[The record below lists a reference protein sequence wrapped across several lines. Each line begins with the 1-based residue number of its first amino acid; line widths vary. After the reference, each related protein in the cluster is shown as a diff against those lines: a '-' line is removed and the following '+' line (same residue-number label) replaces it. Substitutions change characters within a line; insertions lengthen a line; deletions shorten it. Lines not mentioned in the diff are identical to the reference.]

1 MADAPTAVTVQVW
14 ERLGVWVGCCLSA
27 WGSQEKSGTSKKW
40 GLELEL
46 EGENLWGLCIYVG
59 YREKVW

>member
-1 MADAPTAVTVQVW
+1 MRPQQSPCRYGSDW
-14 ERLGVWVGCCLSA
+14 GCGWGAASA
-27 WGSQEKSGTSKKW
+27 WGSQESLGTSKW
-40 GLELEL
+40 GFELEL